1 MLDQPTQAYYPSEVA
16 QRSGLALEDADRE
29 AVLRIFTL
37 LRDFVA
43 DLGGRMQVIVCDH
56 ANLPQDWLPGPT
68 QRAGAAGCHGARPSG
83 PPPQHPAAVSD
94 TCQQDPTT

>member
-43 DLGGRMQVIVCDH
+43 DLGGRMQVIVRTRES
-56 ANLPQDWLPGPT
+56 P
-68 QRAGAAGCHGARPSG
+68 AGLVTWTH
-83 PPPQHPAAVSD
+83 
-94 TCQQDPTT
+94 PTT